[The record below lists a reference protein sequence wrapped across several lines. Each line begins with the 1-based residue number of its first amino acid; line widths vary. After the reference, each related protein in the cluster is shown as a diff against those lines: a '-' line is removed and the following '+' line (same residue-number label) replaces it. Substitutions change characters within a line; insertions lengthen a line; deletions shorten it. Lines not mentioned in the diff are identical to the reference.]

1 MPSILFRP
9 KPNVEKTPAAPKAS
23 PLCCGSLQPTNQST
37 NMTNALKAV
46 PGAVAISDDELCRF
60 APSVF
65 ASQPIEGVSERYSFL
80 PTSSILTGMRENGW
94 VPVRALEQSIRT
106 EARRGFQKHVV
117 RFARV
122 EHLQSW
128 EKNQVRPEVV
138 LVNSH
143 DKSSAYHLHC
153 GLFRLVC
160 TNGMVVSD
168 GTFQRISI
176 KHSGFNP
183 DSVIEASF
191 KVLTAGPDIMN
202 KVQLFQDRILTDAEQ
217 LALATGAAAY
227 RWEDLTK
234 APVSPSLLLN
244 PRRYGDGAKD
254 LFITLNCVQEN
265 IIRGGQRDRSRRH
278 PDGSRMPKSR
288 AIKGIDED
296 MKLNKALWEMA
307 ELLRNG
313 EAQ

>member
-1 MPSILFRP
+1 MS
-9 KPNVEKTPAAPKAS
+9 PNSNYRSK
-23 PLCCGSLQPTNQST
+23 
-37 NMTNALKAV
+37 V
-46 PGAVAISDDELCRF
+46 PGAVAISDDQIRQL

-65 ASQPIEGVSERYSFL
+65 ASQPIESVSERYRFL
-80 PTSSILTGMRENGW
+80 PTSSILNGMRENGW
-94 VPVRALEQSIRT
+94 APVRAREQSVRT
-106 EARRGFQKHVV
+106 EARRGFQKHIV

-122 EHLQSW
+122 EHLQTW
-128 EKNQVRPEVV
+128 EKNQVRPELV

-143 DKSSAYHLHC
+143 DKSSAYQLHC

-191 KVLTAGPDIMN
+191 KVLTAVPDIMN
-202 KVQLFQDRILTDAEQ
+202 KVQLFQDRILSDAEQ

-227 RWEDLTK
+227 RWEDPKK

-254 LFITLNCVQEN
+254 LFYHVEL
-265 IIRGGQRDRSRRH
+265 RPRKHHSRW
-278 PDGSRMPKSR
+278 S
-288 AIKGIDED
+288 A
-296 MKLNKALWEMA
+296 
-307 ELLRNG
+307 
-313 EAQ
+313 

>member
-1 MPSILFRP
+1 MRRL
-9 KPNVEKTPAAPKAS
+9 
-23 PLCCGSLQPTNQST
+23 
-37 NMTNALKAV
+37 
-46 PGAVAISDDELCRF
+46 

-80 PTSSILTGMRENGW
+80 PTSSILSGMRENGW
-94 VPVRALEQSIRT
+94 VPVPAREQSIRT

-117 RFARV
+117 RFARS
-122 EHLQSW
+122 EHLQTW

-138 LVNSH
+138 FVNSH
-143 DKSSAYHLHC
+143 DKSSAYQLHC

-183 DSVIEASF
+183 DSIIEAF
-191 KVLTAGPDIMN
+191 KVLTAVPDIMN
-202 KVQLFQDRILTDAEQ
+202 KVQLFQERVLTDAEQ
-217 LALATGAAAY
+217 LALAAGAATY

-234 APVSPSLLLN
+234 ALVSPSMLLN

-265 IIRGGQRDRSRRH
+265 IIRGGQRDRSRRR

-307 ELLRNG
+307 EVLRNG
-313 EAQ
+313 GAQ

>member
-1 MPSILFRP
+1 
-9 KPNVEKTPAAPKAS
+9 
-23 PLCCGSLQPTNQST
+23 
-37 NMTNALKAV
+37 
-46 PGAVAISDDELCRF
+46 
-60 APSVF
+60 
-65 ASQPIEGVSERYSFL
+65 
-80 PTSSILTGMRENGW
+80 MRENGW
-94 VPVRALEQSIRT
+94 VPVRAQEQGVRT
-106 EARRGFQKHVV
+106 EARRGFQKHIV
-117 RFARV
+117 RFARS
-122 EHLQSW
+122 EHLQTW

-143 DKSSAYHLHC
+143 DKSSAYQHHC

-191 KVLTAGPDIMN
+191 KVLTAVPDIMN

-227 RWEDLTK
+227 RWEDLDK
-234 APVSPSLLLN
+234 APVSPSMLLN

-265 IIRGGQRDRSRRH
+265 IIRGGQRDRSGRR

-296 MKLNKALWEMA
+296 MKLNKALWQMA
-307 ELLRNG
+307 EVLRNRG
-313 EAQ
+313 AQ

>member
-23 PLCCGSLQPTNQST
+23 PLCCGSQNQLTKST
-37 NMTNALKAV
+37 NMSTALNINSTRSTV
-46 PGAVAISDDELCRF
+46 PGTVAISDDEMRRF

-80 PTSSILTGMRENGW
+80 PTSSILNRRRENDW
-94 VPVRALEQSIRT
+94 VPVRAQEQSVRT
-106 EARRGFQKHVV
+106 EARRGIQKHVV
-117 RFARV
+117 RFARA

-143 DKSSAYHLHC
+143 DKSSAYQLHC

-183 DSVIEASF
+183 DSVIELLS
-191 KVLTAGPDIMN
+191 K
-202 KVQLFQDRILTDAEQ
+202 
-217 LALATGAAAY
+217 
-227 RWEDLTK
+227 
-234 APVSPSLLLN
+234 SSLLSL
-244 PRRYGDGAKD
+244 
-254 LFITLNCVQEN
+254 T
-265 IIRGGQRDRSRRH
+265 S
-278 PDGSRMPKSR
+278 
-288 AIKGIDED
+288 
-296 MKLNKALWEMA
+296 
-307 ELLRNG
+307 
-313 EAQ
+313 